1 MESNHSN
8 GKKLVSKSS
17 YLKNPTRMHFYQTEC
32 RTAAISEHLVSFYAV
47 NHRWKKDNSSN
58 AQTNIHETINMDDG
72 SRIALKLNHRLNT
85 LNNRLESISK
95 VVLTH
100 SEQREARVYSIPK
113 LSSNEC
119 AKIRHLKM
127 FSSLDVELFSSCV
140 SDESQPINDG
150 TEREIDN

>member
-1 MESNHSN
+1 VESNHSN

-17 YLKNPTRMHFYQTEC
+17 YLKNPTRMHFYQC
-32 RTAAISEHLVSFYAV
+32 RTAAISEHLVNFYAV

-72 SRIALKLNHRLNT
+72 SHIALKLNTR
-85 LNNRLESISK
+85 NNRLESISK

-140 SDESQPINDG
+140 SNESQPSNDG
-150 TEREIDN
+150 TEREIDNM

>member
-1 MESNHSN
+1 
-8 GKKLVSKSS
+8 
-17 YLKNPTRMHFYQTEC
+17 MHFYQC
-32 RTAAISEHLVSFYAV
+32 RTAAISEHLVNFYAV

-72 SRIALKLNHRLNT
+72 SHIALKLNTR
-85 LNNRLESISK
+85 NNRLESISK
-95 VVLTH
+95 VVFTH

-140 SDESQPINDG
+140 SNESQPSNDG
-150 TEREIDN
+150 TEREIDNM

>member
-8 GKKLVSKSS
+8 GKKLVSKLS
-17 YLKNPTRMHFYQTEC
+17 YLKNPTRMHFYQC
-32 RTAAISEHLVSFYAV
+32 RTAAISEHLVNFYAV

-58 AQTNIHETINMDDG
+58 AQTINIHETINMDDG
-72 SRIALKLNHRLNT
+72 SHIALKLNTR
-85 LNNRLESISK
+85 NNRLESISK

-140 SDESQPINDG
+140 SNESQPSNDG
-150 TEREIDN
+150 TEREIDNM

>member
-17 YLKNPTRMHFYQTEC
+17 YLKNPTRMHFYQC
-32 RTAAISEHLVSFYAV
+32 RTAAISEHLVNFYAV
-47 NHRWKKDNSSN
+47 NHRWKRDNSSN

-72 SRIALKLNHRLNT
+72 SHMALKLNTR
-85 LNNRLESISK
+85 NNRLESIPK

-127 FSSLDVELFSSCV
+127 FPL
-140 SDESQPINDG
+140 
-150 TEREIDN
+150 

>member
-17 YLKNPTRMHFYQTEC
+17 YLKNPTRMHFYQC
-32 RTAAISEHLVSFYAV
+32 RTAAISEHLVNFYAV

-58 AQTNIHETINMDDG
+58 AQTNIHETINMHDG
-72 SRIALKLNHRLNT
+72 SHMALKLNTR
-85 LNNRLESISK
+85 NNRLESISK

-100 SEQREARVYSIPK
+100 SEQREAHVYSIPK

-140 SDESQPINDG
+140 SNHS
-150 TEREIDN
+150 

>member
-8 GKKLVSKSS
+8 GKKLVSKLS
-17 YLKNPTRMHFYQTEC
+17 YLKNPTRMHFYQC
-32 RTAAISEHLVSFYAV
+32 RTAAISEHLVNFYAV
-47 NHRWKKDNSSN
+47 NHRWKKDNSYN
-58 AQTNIHETINMDDG
+58 AQTINIHETINMDDG
-72 SRIALKLNHRLNT
+72 SHIALKLNTR
-85 LNNRLESISK
+85 NNRLESISK

-113 LSSNEC
+113 LSPNEC

-140 SDESQPINDG
+140 PNESQPSNDG
-150 TEREIDN
+150 TEREIDNM

>member
-17 YLKNPTRMHFYQTEC
+17 YLKNPTRMHFYQC
-32 RTAAISEHLVSFYAV
+32 RTAAISEHLVNFYAV

-58 AQTNIHETINMDDG
+58 AQTKIHETINMDDG
-72 SRIALKLNHRLNT
+72 SHIALKLNTR
-85 LNNRLESISK
+85 NNRLESISK

-140 SDESQPINDG
+140 SNESQPSNDG
-150 TEREIDN
+150 TEREIDNM

>member
-17 YLKNPTRMHFYQTEC
+17 YLKNPTRMHFYQC
-32 RTAAISEHLVSFYAV
+32 RTAAISEHLVNFYAV
-47 NHRWKKDNSSN
+47 NHRMKRDNYSK

-72 SRIALKLNHRLNT
+72 SHIALKLNTR
-85 LNNRLESISK
+85 NNRLESISK

-140 SDESQPINDG
+140 SNESQPSNDG
-150 TEREIDN
+150 TEREIDNM

>member
-17 YLKNPTRMHFYQTEC
+17 YLKNPTRMHFYQC
-32 RTAAISEHLVSFYAV
+32 RTAAISEHLVNFYAV

-72 SRIALKLNHRLNT
+72 SHIALKLNTR
-85 LNNRLESISK
+85 NNRLESISK

-100 SEQREARVYSIPK
+100 IEQREARVYSIPK

-140 SDESQPINDG
+140 PNESQPSNDG
-150 TEREIDN
+150 TEREIDNM

>member
-17 YLKNPTRMHFYQTEC
+17 YLKNPTRMHFYQC
-32 RTAAISEHLVSFYAV
+32 RTAAISEHLVNFYAV

-58 AQTNIHETINMDDG
+58 AQTNIHETINMHDG
-72 SRIALKLNHRLNT
+72 SHMALKLNTR
-85 LNNRLESISK
+85 NNRLESISK

-140 SDESQPINDG
+140 SNESQPSNDG
-150 TEREIDN
+150 TEREIDNM